1 MKKRF
6 KEIRV
11 FYGNEYVGHNYCR
24 VEFVFDNTDFQNRLM
39 KLSGDPRVHCSRSK
53 TGEVVFDASVNQ
65 GDFIYALKRT
75 DLSKDQIVTI
85 YYEACLLAQDYTHR
99 GAGINYYKD
108 EDGIMP
114 VGELIDVAGVTYFD
128 EEERAEMSQF
138 KNKCLEIVR
147 AEESKI
153 EEEKEH

>member
-65 GDFIYALKRT
+65 GDFIYALKDYCEVDEIKVEINGGEFIST
-75 DLSKDQIVTI
+75 NIKNNTTHPDCKDLKSLS
-85 YYEACLLAQDYTHR
+85 CN
-99 GAGINYYKD
+99 NYNYLY
-108 EDGIMP
+108 
-114 VGELIDVAGVTYFD
+114 LIS
-128 EEERAEMSQF
+128 R
-138 KNKCLEIVR
+138 
-147 AEESKI
+147 
-153 EEEKEH
+153 